1 MYTAPELK
9 ALKASFIV
17 HATED
22 ESKVAN
28 AVGKALGLRE
38 FKVASIRGHYG
49 NPIRYYEGTV
59 KGKEASKA
67 FGSILSALSEREL
80 EELVENYERCSKG
93 GHLYLRLDKQGL
105 VSGRIGF
112 GGEDA
117 VRIEAIFRS
126 RGALRRWIEDVRRL
140 QG

>member
-1 MYTAPELK
+1 MSTAPEVR
-9 ALKASFIV
+9 AVKASFIV

-38 FKVASIRGHYG
+38 FKVVSVRGHYG
-49 NPIRYYEGTV
+49 NPIRYYEGIA
-59 KGKEASKA
+59 KGEEASKA
-67 FGSILSALSEREL
+67 FGSILSALSEWKL
-80 EELVENYERCSKG
+80 EELIGNYERCSKG

-105 VSGRIGF
+105 VSGRIGI
-112 GGEDA
+112 GGGDA
-117 VRIEAIFRS
+117 VRIEVIFRS
-126 RGALRRWIEDVRRL
+126 RGALRRWLRDARRL